1 MTQALIQNP
10 TNEFEG
16 VYDLTIEQ
24 YHSGPGVSRSALME
38 FKKSPLHYW
47 DKFINPDK
55 PVREKPEII
64 NVKDSLDFGNAAH
77 TFILEN
83 REFDRRYCV
92 MPEIDRRTTEGKK
105 IYAEVCKNLNGREL
119 ISDSAFSALYNMR
132 KSITRDPFADGLI
145 TDALYEHS
153 LYWTDKDTGILCKVR
168 PDIWH
173 QNMVCD
179 LKTAA
184 DADGHSFSRSTFS
197 YGYHIQ
203 AAMIHEALYNLFGT
217 NMTKFMF
224 IVVEK
229 TRPYAVGVH
238 ELDEYALMRGV
249 EEFKDLLHRLKDC
262 REKNLWPSYPRTL
275 IGVPAYYQ

>member
-1 MTQALIQNP
+1 MQAAIQVP
-10 TNEFEG
+10 TNQFHG
-16 VYDLTIEQ
+16 VYDVTIEQ
-24 YHSGPGVSRSALME
+24 YHSGPGVSRSGLME
-38 FKKSPLHYW
+38 LKKTPLHYW

-55 PVREKPEII
+55 PVREKPDVI
-64 NVKDSLDFGNAAH
+64 NVKDSLEFGNAAH
-77 TFILEN
+77 TYILEN
-83 REFDRRYCV
+83 REFDRRYSV
-92 MPEIDRRTTEGKK
+92 LPDIDRRTTEGKK
-105 IYAEVCKNLNGREL
+105 IYAEVIKNLNGREL
-119 ISDSAFSALYNMR
+119 ISDSAVDTLVGMS
-132 KSITRDPFADGLI
+132 KSINRDDFAKGLI

-173 QNMVCD
+173 DNMVCD

-184 DADGHSFSRSTFS
+184 EADGRKFARSVFD

-203 AAMIHEALYNLFGT
+203 AAMIHEALYNIFGK

-229 TRPYAVGVH
+229 TRPFAVGIH
-238 ELDEYALMRGV
+238 ELDEYALMKGV
-249 EEFKDLLHRLKDC
+249 EEFKELLHKLKEC
-262 REKNLWPSYPRTL
+262 TEKNHWPSYGRSL